1 MRVERRAQTTSFLL
15 RALADRAADID
26 ADATRRG
33 RSGHDLFV
41 ANLIDVLVAVLTT
54 PPSSATRRRA
64 GHRSLVADSTRV
76 SDGAS

>member
-1 MRVERRAQTTSFLL
+1 M
-15 RALADRAADID
+15 
-26 ADATRRG
+26 G